1 MVLVAEAQLWRRRKR
16 RSEMSRRR
24 RKRKLSWL
32 WRRRRRRKRW
42 WLWAGCGDEAV
53 CREELTDCGDHEAED
68 RAEAV
73 VRLW

>member
-32 WRRRRRRKRW
+32 WRRRRRKRW